1 MNIKFLLNMIL
12 VKQNSEVT
20 KIYLARSVI
29 CAQPEIQ
36 VAISKEVTNQ
46 DKHDTAVAC
55 LNR

>member
-1 MNIKFLLNMIL
+1 MIL
-12 VKQNSEVT
+12 VKQNQEVT

-29 CAQPEIQ
+29 FAQPEIQ
-36 VAISKEVTNQ
+36 VATSKEVTNQ